1 MWINTCTLVAA
12 AIASTGGEK
21 KRKRPTFPFLLHQPS
36 KVKTLH
42 ERIFGL
48 FRTCTL
54 VAAATASTAGGG
66 GGEGGEGTEKT
77 QFPFSVA
84 SAFQNGKTTWKVVGS
99 FPLFP
104 PSPTEKIIISPLADM
119 LSWAVWFKFLL
130 DKVIANTCLF
140 IVTSFSKQSASW
152 KVPEICEMCALST
165 DSPKTYSVNKYMYT
179 GSNSYIFDWGGG
191 GKKRKRPNFP
201 FLLHQPSK
209 METLHE
215 KMLGLFRYFLP
226 APLTNFLF
234 PPLADMLSWAV
245 WFKFLPNKVIANT
258 CLFFLTSISKQSAF
272 WQVLEIFEMCALSTD
287 SPKTY
292 PVNKYMFTG
301 SNSYSFDWG
310 GGRKRKRPN
319 FPFLL
324 HQPSKMETL
333 HERMFG
339 LFRTCTLVGAAT
351 ASTAGGGG
359 VRNGKD
365 PISLFCCISLP
376 KWKDYMKSCW
386 VFSVI
391 SSQPHWEN

>member
-12 AIASTGGEK
+12 AIASTGGGGEK

-36 KVKTLH
+36 KVETLH

-66 GGEGGEGTEKT
+66 GGGGEGTEKT

-191 GKKRKRPNFP
+191 
-201 FLLHQPSK
+201 
-209 METLHE
+209 
-215 KMLGLFRYFLP
+215 
-226 APLTNFLF
+226 
-234 PPLADMLSWAV
+234 
-245 WFKFLPNKVIANT
+245 
-258 CLFFLTSISKQSAF
+258 
-272 WQVLEIFEMCALSTD
+272 
-287 SPKTY
+287 
-292 PVNKYMFTG
+292 
-301 SNSYSFDWG
+301 
-310 GGRKRKRPN
+310 
-319 FPFLL
+319 
-324 HQPSKMETL
+324 
-333 HERMFG
+333 
-339 LFRTCTLVGAAT
+339 
-351 ASTAGGGG
+351 
-359 VRNGKD
+359 RNGKD

-376 KWKDYMKSCW
+376 KWKRFMKRCW

-391 SSQPHWEN
+391 SSQPHWQIYYFLP